1 MNNALKVKCEE
12 FEMDKHEELDPEWV
26 YLLLE
31 AKKMG
36 ITPQEIRQLFY

>member
-1 MNNALKVKCEE
+1 ME
-12 FEMDKHEELDPEWV
+12 HEELDKDKYEGLDLEWV

-36 ITPQEIRQLFY
+36 ITPQEIRQLFH